1 MCIEFSM
8 QDNVFNMFYL
18 QYDMVIAAKRLSMA
32 EAQVI
37 HAERTETDY
46 QRPDIIINVGK
57 CLTAHRCDFMLS

>member
-1 MCIEFSM
+1 MTETVNMCIEFSM

-37 HAERTETDY
+37 HAERAEKD
-46 QRPDIIINVGK
+46 